1 MGEVVILEC
10 TFSKDLVLQWCFQ
23 NLVYVDYEEIKKIAD
38 AFLMWKMPFRNV
50 LTSYIL
56 GV

>member
-10 TFSKDLVLQWCFQ
+10 TFSKGLVLQWCFQ
-23 NLVYVDYEEIKKIAD
+23 NLVSVDYEEIKKIVD
-38 AFLMWKMPFRNV
+38 AFLMWKMPFRHV
-50 LTSYIL
+50 FTSYIL